1 MQRLLHTPLALLLRR
16 ILTLYVVLWLCRL
29 LFYSYNHVQLGA
41 IGWPEVGALLRGALL
56 FDTASVLYEIGRAH
70 V

>member
-16 ILTLYVVLWLCRL
+16 ILTLYVVLWLCRIL
-29 LFYSYNHVQLGA
+29 D
-41 IGWPEVGALLRGALL
+41 RK
-56 FDTASVLYEIGRAH
+56 SV

>member
-29 LFYSYNHVQLGA
+29 LFYGHDDYQRK
-41 IGWPEVGALLRGALL
+41 GW
-56 FDTASVLYEIGRAH
+56 
-70 V
+70 